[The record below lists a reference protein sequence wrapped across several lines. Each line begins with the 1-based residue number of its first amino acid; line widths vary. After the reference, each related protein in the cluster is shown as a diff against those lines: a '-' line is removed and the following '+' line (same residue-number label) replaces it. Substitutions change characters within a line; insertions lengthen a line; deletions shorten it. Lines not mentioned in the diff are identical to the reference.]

1 MHIYYSS
8 TGQPVRLVEQLMKVT
23 DAIQAIVTSYGDIDL
38 VARGMVVDAGEL
50 AKATAKP
57 DTAEAIALALLKKY
71 NVTAPVVVIEEVA
84 PEVPPEITE

>member
-1 MHIYYSS
+1 
-8 TGQPVRLVEQLMKVT
+8 MKLN
-23 DAIQAIVTSYGDIDL
+23 DAIKAIVTSYGDINR
-38 VARGMVVDAGEL
+38 VARGLVVDAGEL

-84 PEVPPEITE
+84 QETTE